1 MVQAM
6 EARKRA
12 WVVTRPALLELQD
25 DGGRVM
31 RRVIYTRGSSAS
43 DERAH
48 DLLGREAMSLG
59 YVVVGERREA
69 RRWPK
74 AFSA

>member
-6 EARKRA
+6 ELRKRA
-12 WVVTRPALLELQD
+12 WLVTRPAVLELQD
-25 DGGRVM
+25 DGGRVV
-31 RRVIYTRGSSAS
+31 RCVIYGRGSTAANV
-43 DERAH
+43 RAR
-48 DLLGREAMSLG
+48 DLLDREAMSLG

-74 AFSA
+74 AIPA